1 MIIDLLTEQE
11 KKYLETISFK
21 EDEILFYEDDICQ
34 SLGIVLEGELK
45 ISSFTFEGN
54 EIVYNELTR
63 GSVFGNN
70 LLFSKDNKY
79 KGDIRA
85 TSKGKIAII
94 KKDNLLKLLT
104 SNEAFL
110 KEYLSIQSDF
120 AKNLNAKIKLL
131 SFNNAKERLLYYLF
145 INNNRVKYRSITG
158 LSKNLNLTREAT
170 SRLISTLEKEKII
183 IKKNHEIILIE

>member
-21 EDEILFYEDDICQ
+21 EDEILFYEDDICH

-54 EIVYNELTR
+54 EIIYNELAR

-94 KKDNLLKLLT
+94 KKDNLLKLLM
-104 SNEAFL
+104 SNETFL

-120 AKNLNAKIKLL
+120 AKTLNAKIKLL

-183 IKKNHEIILIE
+183 IKKNNEIILIE

>member
-21 EDEILFYEDDICQ
+21 EDEILFYEDDICH

-54 EIVYNELTR
+54 EIVYNELVR

-104 SNEAFL
+104 SNEEFL

-120 AKNLNAKIKLL
+120 AKTLNAKIKLL

-183 IKKNHEIILIE
+183 IKKNHEIILVE

>member
-21 EDEILFYEDDICQ
+21 EDEILFYEDDICH

-54 EIVYNELTR
+54 EIVYNELVR

-120 AKNLNAKIKLL
+120 AKTLNAKIKLL

-183 IKKNHEIILIE
+183 IKKNHEIILVE

>member
-21 EDEILFYEDDICQ
+21 EDEILFYEDDICH
-34 SLGIVLEGELK
+34 SIGIVLEGELK

-54 EIVYNELTR
+54 EIVYNELKK

-94 KKDNLLKLLT
+94 KKDNLLKLLM
-104 SNEAFL
+104 SNETFL

-120 AKNLNAKIKLL
+120 AKTLNAKIKLL

-170 SRLISTLEKEKII
+170 SRLISILEKEKII

>member
-11 KKYLETISFK
+11 KNYIETISFK
-21 EDEILFYEDDICQ
+21 EDEILFYEDDICH

>member
-11 KKYLETISFK
+11 KKYLEIISFK
-21 EDEILFYEDDICQ
+21 EDEILFYEDDICH

-54 EIVYNELTR
+54 EIVYNELVR

-120 AKNLNAKIKLL
+120 AKTLNAKIKLL

-183 IKKNHEIILIE
+183 IKKNHEIILVE

>member
-21 EDEILFYEDDICQ
+21 EDEILFYEDDICH
-34 SLGIVLEGELK
+34 SIGIVLEGELK

-54 EIVYNELTR
+54 EIVYNELKK

-94 KKDNLLKLLT
+94 KKDNLLKLLM
-104 SNEAFL
+104 SNETFL

-120 AKNLNAKIKLL
+120 AKTLNAKIKLL

-170 SRLISTLEKEKII
+170 SRLISTLEKEKTI
-183 IKKNHEIILIE
+183 IKKNHEIIIVE

>member
-21 EDEILFYEDDICQ
+21 EDEILFYEDDICH
-34 SLGIVLEGELK
+34 SIGIVLEGELK

-54 EIVYNELTR
+54 EIVYNELAR

-120 AKNLNAKIKLL
+120 AKTLNAKIKLL

-183 IKKNHEIILIE
+183 IKKNHEIILVE

>member
-21 EDEILFYEDDICQ
+21 EDEILFYEDDICH
-34 SLGIVLEGELK
+34 SIGIVLEGELK

-54 EIVYNELTR
+54 EIVYNELVR

-120 AKNLNAKIKLL
+120 AKTLNAKIKLL

-183 IKKNHEIILIE
+183 IKKNHEIILVE